1 MLGGI
6 AGDIIGSPWE
16 SAGYKRTDFPLFS
29 EYSRFTDD
37 TVMSLAV
44 AEVMLDGGEYAD
56 AMRKFGRRHPF
67 AGYGARFEQWLL
79 DPSMAPYQSY
89 GNGGAMRASPI
100 GFAARSAAEA
110 IAEATRCAA
119 PTHDHPE
126 GIKGAQAVAL
136 AVYVARTGG
145 SKAELRAEIANRFG
159 YDLART
165 VGSIRPHYS
174 FDVAAEHSVPEAIIC
189 FLDAE
194 DFESTVRNAVSLGG
208 DADTMASIAG
218 AIAEAHWGGVPES
231 IAAESLVRLPDD
243 FRALLARFRARFG
256 C

>member
-1 MLGGI
+1 MLGAI
-6 AGDIIGSPWE
+6 TGDIIGSPWE

-37 TVMSLAV
+37 TVMALAV
-44 AEVMLDGGEYAD
+44 AKVLLDGDEYAD
-56 AMRKFGRRHPF
+56 SLRAFGRRHPF

-79 DPSMAPYQSY
+79 DPSMGPYQSY

-100 GFAARSAAEA
+100 GFAARSATEA
-110 IAEATRCAA
+110 VEEAARCAV

-126 GIKGAQAVAL
+126 GIKGAQAVAMS
-136 AVYVARTGG
+136 VYMARNGA
-145 SKAELRAEIANRFG
+145 SKAALRAEISTRFG

-165 VGSIRPHYS
+165 VESIRPHYS
-174 FDVAAEHSVPEAIIC
+174 FDVAAERSVPEAIIC

-194 DFESTVRNAVSLGG
+194 DFESTIRNAVSLGG
-208 DADTMASIAG
+208 DADTMASISG
-218 AIAEAHWGGVPES
+218 AIADAFWGGVPEP
-231 IAAESLVRLPDD
+231 IATEALARLPEDL
-243 FRALLARFRARFG
+243 RALLARFRARFG